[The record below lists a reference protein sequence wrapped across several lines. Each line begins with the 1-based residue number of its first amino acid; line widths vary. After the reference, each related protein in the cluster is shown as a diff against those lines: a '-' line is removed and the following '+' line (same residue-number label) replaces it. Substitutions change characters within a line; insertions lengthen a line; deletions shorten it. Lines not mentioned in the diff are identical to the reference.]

1 MQKDQPIKTENYLVI
16 GSTPLD
22 TYSDPLSDDVL
33 SDPQAAFSVYSK
45 LKKIRS
51 KHKSEV
57 SMGRLVAVESL
68 GRLEAYET
76 LVSDTS
82 KNLGKL
88 GITDSLDSISILDYY
103 EMYKDSG
110 EIPEQLVASLQNI
123 KDVNLAELYIFTDG
137 LRLHLIDK
145 AGTIKSSAFDISVLI
160 AEAIDSNVE
169 PSSENLSEFFENLD
183 SLIGSFKSCIK
194 SPEKSL
200 NRRTKGSETIH
211 RISQVIYTLKTSSEK
226 YLSTE
231 EVKKLL
237 LDSIKESFS
246 GKYASRT
253 GSMEEEF
260 DKRFSSAMNELNS
273 HLLLEAVLGESFTVR
288 QGTVDEDRRGG
299 DSIATDS
306 KGYEVYFDWKS
317 NIANSIDGADG
328 PINTSKVSFLS
339 KNIQGQTRKLDL
351 VIKAC
356 HRSNRDN
363 HGPQDKYKFT
373 IQLQNLGKEV
383 LFDELVD
390 WRKLFEA
397 ATTTSIPIDEVVK
410 NAILGLMR
418 EAQHQHSVQHSTQP

>member
-1 MQKDQPIKTENYLVI
+1 MQKEQPIKTENDLVI
-16 GSTPLD
+16 GSSPLD

-33 SDPQAAFSVYSK
+33 SDPQTAFSAYSK

-68 GRLEAYET
+68 GCLEAYET
-76 LVSDTS
+76 LVSVTS
-82 KNLGKL
+82 KNLGDL
-88 GITDSLDSISILDYY
+88 GITDSLDSISVLDYY

-110 EIPEQLVASLQNI
+110 EIPEQLVASLENI
-123 KDVNLAELYIFTDG
+123 EDVNLAELYVFTDG
-137 LRLHLIDK
+137 FRLHLIDK
-145 AGTIKSSAFDISVLI
+145 AGTIKSSAFDVSVLM
-160 AEAIDSNVE
+160 AEAIAANNK

-183 SLIGSFKSCIK
+183 SLMHSFKSCVK
-194 SPEKSL
+194 SAEKSL

-226 YLSTE
+226 YLSTD

-237 LDSIKESFS
+237 LGIVKESFS
-246 GKYASRT
+246 GKYASKT
-253 GSMEEEF
+253 GSMEAEF
-260 DKRFSSAMNELNS
+260 EKLFSSALNELNS
-273 HLLLEAVLGESFTVR
+273 HLLLGVVMGKKFVVR
-288 QGTVDEDRRGG
+288 QGTVNEDQKGG
-299 DSIATDS
+299 DTIVTDS
-306 KGYEVYFDWKS
+306 LNNEVYFDWKS
-317 NIANSIDGADG
+317 NIANSIDVTDG
-328 PINTSKVSFLS
+328 PIYTRKVSFLS

-356 HRSNRDN
+356 HRTNRDN
-363 HGPQDKYKFT
+363 NGPQDKYKFT

-397 ATTTSIPIDEVVK
+397 ATTTSLPIDEVVK
-410 NAILGLMR
+410 NAILSLMR
-418 EAQHQHSVQHSTQP
+418 EARHQHSAQYPTRP